1 MLTPGDASFRGAVV
15 ASAVGWGVELSSG
28 SVVVV
33 DEAKLRTTNN
43 IINTATTVGGLNVD
57 TRTSRVKWV
66 PQENNWAW
74 LYEKLADY
82 AQQAND
88 HLWNFNLHT
97 LPEQIQYTEYLGSK
111 NGKYEWHQDIGP
123 GMLSWRKVSITV
135 QLSEPDEYEGGDL
148 QIFQGGE
155 YKDQNFINAPRK
167 AGCVFI
173 FPSYMLHRVTPVT
186 KGIRKSFVL
195 WSGGGHYK

>member
-1 MLTPGDASFRGAVV
+1 MNIAYTYPIIENDPQNYYYFEDGFSKEELKKIEKGV
-15 ASAVGWGVELSSG
+15 ARLP
-28 SVVVV
+28 
-33 DEAKLRTTNN
+33 L
-43 IINTATTVGGLNVD
+43 NTATTVGGLNID

-82 AQQAND
+82 ALQAND
-88 HLWNFNLHT
+88 SLWNFNLHT

-148 QIFQGGE
+148 QMFQGGE
-155 YKDQNFINAPRK
+155 YKEQNFINAPRK

>member
-1 MLTPGDASFRGAVV
+1 MNIAYTYPIIENDPQNYYYFEDGFSKEELKKIEKGV
-15 ASAVGWGVELSSG
+15 ARLP
-28 SVVVV
+28 
-33 DEAKLRTTNN
+33 L
-43 IINTATTVGGLNVD
+43 NTATTVGGLNID

-82 AQQAND
+82 ALQANNS
-88 HLWNFNLHT
+88 LWNFNLHT

-148 QIFQGGE
+148 QVFQGGE
-155 YKDQNFINAPRK
+155 YKEQNFINAPRK

>member
-1 MLTPGDASFRGAVV
+1 MNIAYTYPIIENDPQNYYYFEDGFSKEELKKIEKGV
-15 ASAVGWGVELSSG
+15 ARLP
-28 SVVVV
+28 
-33 DEAKLRTTNN
+33 L
-43 IINTATTVGGLNVD
+43 NTATTVGGLNVD

-148 QIFQGGE
+148 ELFRGGSMDGPFVKAE
-155 YKDQNFINAPRK
+155 RS
-167 AGCVFI
+167 AGCVFL
-173 FPSYMLHRVTPVT
+173 FPSYMMHRVTPVT
-186 KGIRKSFVL
+186 RGTRKSFVL
-195 WSGGGHYK
+195 WLGGGHYK

>member
-1 MLTPGDASFRGAVV
+1 MNIAYTYPIIENDPQNYYYFEGGFSKEELKKIEKGV
-15 ASAVGWGVELSSG
+15 ARLP
-28 SVVVV
+28 
-33 DEAKLRTTNN
+33 L
-43 IINTATTVGGLNVD
+43 NTATTVGGLNVD
-57 TRTSRVKWV
+57 TRTSHVKWV

>member
-1 MLTPGDASFRGAVV
+1 MNIAYTYPIIENDPQNYYYFEDGFSKEELKKIEKGV
-15 ASAVGWGVELSSG
+15 ARLP
-28 SVVVV
+28 
-33 DEAKLRTTNN
+33 L
-43 IINTATTVGGLNVD
+43 NTATTVGGLNID

-82 AQQAND
+82 ALQAND
-88 HLWNFNLHT
+88 NLWNFNLHT

-148 QIFQGGE
+148 QVFQGGE
-155 YKDQNFINAPRK
+155 YKEQNFINAPRK

>member
-1 MLTPGDASFRGAVV
+1 MNIAYTYPIIENDPQNYYYFEDGFSKEELKKIEK
-15 ASAVGWGVELSSG
+15 GVSRIPIE
-28 SVVVV
+28 
-33 DEAKLRTTNN
+33 
-43 IINTATTVGGLNVD
+43 TATTVGGVQNE

-66 PQENNWAW
+66 PQENNWSW
-74 LYEKLADY
+74 LYQKLADY

-88 HLWNFNLHT
+88 SLWKFNLHT
-97 LPEQIQYTEYLGSK
+97 LPEQIQYTKYLGSK
-111 NGKYEWHQDIGP
+111 KGKYEWHQDIGP

-135 QLSEPDEYEGGDL
+135 QLSEPDDYEGGDL
-148 QIFQGGE
+148 QIFQGGPYE
-155 YKDQNFINAPRK
+155 EERFIHAPRK

>member
-1 MLTPGDASFRGAVV
+1 MDTAFTYPILENDPQNYYYFEDVFDKEELKKIEKGV
-15 ASAVGWGVELSSG
+15 ARLPIHE
-28 SVVVV
+28 
-33 DEAKLRTTNN
+33 
-43 IINTATTVGGLNVD
+43 ATTAGGED
-57 TRTSRVKWV
+57 QKSRTSRVKWV
-66 PQENNWAW
+66 PQEDNWFW
-74 LYEKLADY
+74 LYEKLANY
-82 AQQAND
+82 AQQANEA
-88 HLWNFNLHT
+88 LWHFDLHT

-135 QLSEPDEYEGGDL
+135 QLSGPDDYEGGDL
-148 QIFQGGE
+148 EIFQGGPYE
-155 YKDQNFINAPRK
+155 EERFIKAPKK

-195 WSGGGHYK
+195 WSGEGHYK

>member
-1 MLTPGDASFRGAVV
+1 MNIAYTYPIIENDPQNYYYFEDGFSKEELKKIEKGV
-15 ASAVGWGVELSSG
+15 ARLP
-28 SVVVV
+28 
-33 DEAKLRTTNN
+33 L
-43 IINTATTVGGLNVD
+43 NTATTVGGLNID

-82 AQQAND
+82 ALQAND
-88 HLWNFNLHT
+88 SLWNFNLHT

-148 QIFQGGE
+148 QVFQGGE
-155 YKDQNFINAPRK
+155 YKEQNFINAPRK

>member
-1 MLTPGDASFRGAVV
+1 MNIAYTYPIIENDPQNYYYFEDGFSKEELKKIEKGV
-15 ASAVGWGVELSSG
+15 ARLP
-28 SVVVV
+28 
-33 DEAKLRTTNN
+33 L
-43 IINTATTVGGLNVD
+43 NTATTVGGLNID

-82 AQQAND
+82 ALQAND
-88 HLWNFNLHT
+88 SLWNFNLHT

-135 QLSEPDEYEGGDL
+135 QLSEPGEYEGGDL
-148 QIFQGGE
+148 QVFQGGE
-155 YKDQNFINAPRK
+155 YKEQNFINAPRK

>member
-1 MLTPGDASFRGAVV
+1 MNIAYTYPIIENDPQNYYYFEDGFFKEELKKIEKGV
-15 ASAVGWGVELSSG
+15 ARLP
-28 SVVVV
+28 
-33 DEAKLRTTNN
+33 L
-43 IINTATTVGGLNVD
+43 NTATTVGGLNID

-82 AQQAND
+82 ALQAND
-88 HLWNFNLHT
+88 NLWNFNLHT

-148 QIFQGGE
+148 QMFQGGE
-155 YKDQNFINAPRK
+155 YKEQNFINAPRK